1 MIIYVLSCLLL
12 ITSVFT
18 LIYLST
24 KKLRSV
30 QETDQVIE
38 VIEIVNLKPEKVAKK
53 TKKVKKQKLVAKP
66 EVLIKIQDIEE
77 IKSEPEKN
85 KVEVEE
91 IVDFVEQVIRKK
103 EEIPYKRR
111 IKTPKKEIDDS
122 INVVLDNKHE
132 MLDFE
137 IPKSIFNTNF
147 SDIKHC
153 VITQYHADNTSAYSR
168 QIITEDDFLEV
179 LSKIKRYS
187 SQFVSG
193 YKFSIMYDGIEE
205 IFNLTTTIT

>member
-1 MIIYVLSCLLL
+1 
-12 ITSVFT
+12 
-18 LIYLST
+18 
-24 KKLRSV
+24 V

-38 VIEIVNLKPEKVAKK
+38 EIVSLKSEKVAKK

-66 EVLIKIQDIEE
+66 EIEE
-77 IKSEPEKN
+77 ITSEPEKN
-85 KVEVEE
+85 KVGVEE
-91 IVDFVEQVIRKK
+91 IVDFVEQVTHKK

-111 IKTPKKEIDDS
+111 VKTSKKEIDDS

-132 MLDFE
+132 MLDFQ
-137 IPKSIFNTNF
+137 IPKSIFNTSF

-193 YKFSIMYDGIEE
+193 YRFSIMYDGIEE